1 MSVLKK
7 IMIGLFTIILV
18 VMGFISYSRYQS
30 AQELKMAFKND
41 DKIQILYHLMA
52 SERYAKDIRQAG
64 FTIPPDSAIRFD
76 GAIDPLEI
84 EGGLHLKIS
93 PPGEK
98 STEIWLFFSTEI
110 DGQEM
115 DAVYTLDDKLQLQDS
130 NYYQLNGEG
139 TNERVNISE
148 SEEKRLLSI
157 VQKEINGFL
166 DTMEE
171 PLYNQ

>member
-1 MSVLKK
+1 
-7 IMIGLFTIILV
+7 
-18 VMGFISYSRYQS
+18 
-30 AQELKMAFKND
+30 
-41 DKIQILYHLMA
+41 
-52 SERYAKDIRQAG
+52 
-64 FTIPPDSAIRFD
+64 
-76 GAIDPLEI
+76 
-84 EGGLHLKIS
+84 
-93 PPGEK
+93 
-98 STEIWLFFSTEI
+98 
-110 DGQEM
+110 M

-171 PLYNQ
+171 TLYNQ

>member
-1 MSVLKK
+1 M
-7 IMIGLFTIILV
+7 
-18 VMGFISYSRYQS
+18 
-30 AQELKMAFKND
+30 
-41 DKIQILYHLMA
+41 
-52 SERYAKDIRQAG
+52 
-64 FTIPPDSAIRFD
+64 
-76 GAIDPLEI
+76 
-84 EGGLHLKIS
+84 
-93 PPGEK
+93 
-98 STEIWLFFSTEI
+98 TEI

-171 PLYNQ
+171 TLYNQ

>member
-7 IMIGLFTIILV
+7 IMIGLFTIILI

-30 AQELKMAFKND
+30 AQELKTAFKND
-41 DKIQILYHLMA
+41 DKIQVFYHLMA
-52 SERYAKDIRQAG
+52 SERYAKVIRQAG

-84 EGGLHLKIS
+84 EGDLHLKIH
-93 PPGEK
+93 PPGEADEELSISFSVEK
-98 STEIWLFFSTEI
+98 NDATIEAFFV
-110 DGQEM
+110 M
-115 DAVYTLDDKLQLQDS
+115 DRQLNLLHS
-130 NYYQLNGEG
+130 YYQIMEQ
-139 TNERVNISE
+139 NERKNLTLHE

-171 PLYNQ
+171 TLYNQ

>member
-1 MSVLKK
+1 MTFFL
-7 IMIGLFTIILV
+7 MIVFLLIF
-18 VMGFISYSRYQS
+18 GFFSYSNHQS
-30 AQELKMAFKND
+30 SVQLEAAFKND
-41 DKIQILYHLMA
+41 DKIQVLYHLLA
-52 SERYAKDIRQAG
+52 SESYAKDIRQAG

-84 EGGLHLKIS
+84 EGDLHLKIS

-171 PLYNQ
+171 TLYNQ

>member
-84 EGGLHLKIS
+84 EG
-93 PPGEK
+93 EK

-171 PLYNQ
+171 TLYNQ

>member
-7 IMIGLFTIILV
+7 IMIGLFTIILI

-30 AQELKMAFKND
+30 AQELKTAFKND
-41 DKIQILYHLMA
+41 DKIQVFYHLMA
-52 SERYAKDIRQAG
+52 SERYAKVIRQAG

-84 EGGLHLKIS
+84 ESELHIKIF
-93 PPGEK
+93 PPGEAYDELNISFSVEK
-98 STEIWLFFSTEI
+98 DNAIIEAFF
-110 DGQEM
+110 
-115 DAVYTLDDKLQLQDS
+115 VVDK
-130 NYYQLNGEG
+130 QLNLLRSYYYMMEQ
-139 TNERVNISE
+139 NERKNTTLQE

-171 PLYNQ
+171 ALYNQ